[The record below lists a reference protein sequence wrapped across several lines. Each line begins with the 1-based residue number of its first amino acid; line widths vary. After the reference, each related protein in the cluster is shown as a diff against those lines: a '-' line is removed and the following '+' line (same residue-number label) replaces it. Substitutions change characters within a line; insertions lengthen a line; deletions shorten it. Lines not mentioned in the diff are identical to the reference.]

1 MKAVPEN
8 RLEALVGAAVLLV
21 AGVFLYMMLIAADGV
36 QFDDGYSLV
45 AEFTNAEGID
55 VGSDVRLAGIKIGSV
70 RGLVINK
77 ETYGADVDLLI
88 RGDLELAADSIF
100 AVASESFLGG
110 YFIEILP
117 GLADESLQ
125 PGERVVNTQA
135 RIDFWSTLTVLAE
148 PDSEPNW

>member
-21 AGVFLYMMLIAADGV
+21 AGVFLFLLLSTSDDV
-36 QFDDGYSLV
+36 QFNDRYSLI
-45 AEFTNAEGID
+45 AEFTSAEGID
-55 VGSDVRLAGIKIGSV
+55 IGSDVRLAGIKIGSV
-70 RGLVINK
+70 RGLVINE
-77 ETYGADVDLLI
+77 ETYGADVELLI
-88 RGDLELAADSIF
+88 RGDLELAADSMF

-117 GLADESLQ
+117 GVDDEYLQ
-125 PGERVVNTQA
+125 PGERVLNTQA

-148 PDSEPNW
+148 PDREPNW